1 MTIEAIHS
9 LAISFL
15 AGETDPTWTHATL
28 LGGSIAAEFAV
39 AAGIIIET
47 PWPKTWRQW
56 LGVALVI
63 GGVVIG
69 AVFTISLFVFD
80 EAIGRT
86 QQDKIISL
94 EPRRLSPADTAAIV
108 AAVAPFSKEG
118 VAFESYTGDGEAYA
132 LGAQL
137 ANAFHSTG
145 MWVDPGNLLTVIP
158 SKPVAWGVWLSGDDP
173 RLVAAIMSALK
184 AADIRAVKGEVSDEG
199 SLMSSTPLFKPDV
212 TVFIGMKPLPI
223 AEP

>member
-1 MTIEAIHS
+1 MAKN
-9 LAISFL
+9 LAPMAWGSAGHRRCRDWRCVHHISIRVRR
-15 AGETDPTWTHATL
+15 GDW
-28 LGGSIAAEFAV
+28 S
-39 AAGIIIET
+39 
-47 PWPKTWRQW
+47 
-56 LGVALVI
+56 
-63 GGVVIG
+63 
-69 AVFTISLFVFD
+69 
-80 EAIGRT
+80 T